1 MNDLLKL
8 SLIEVKNAVAE
19 KRVSAE
25 EVTKAALERIDEAK
39 DLNAVLTVDRD
50 GALAAA
56 KAADEKIA
64 KGENPGVLG
73 GVPILVK
80 DNISTKGV
88 RTTCAS
94 KFIENYIPPFDA
106 TVVKKLKEAGAVILG
121 KTNMDEFAMGSSN
134 ENSAFGPVKNAVDP
148 TRVPGGS
155 SGGSASSVAAF
166 EAYGALGS
174 DTGGSI
180 RQPASFCGVVGLKPT
195 YSAVSRYGLIAFAS
209 SLDQIGPITRT
220 VADNALLFDVIAGHD
235 PMDSTSAPT
244 KENYTDY
251 RLGAKGLTIGLPKEF
266 FEKDFSP
273 VVREK
278 IMAAATFY
286 EKNGAKLKEVSVSS
300 FDAALATYY
309 VLACA
314 EAGSNLARFD
324 GVKYGA
330 RVDGVDYIDTYY
342 KSRTAGFG
350 AEVKR
355 RIMIGNYVL
364 SSGYYDAYYL
374 KASKVRTKIKADFDA
389 ALTECDLLL
398 GPTSPTT
405 AFEIGKK
412 VKDVTETY
420 MSDVFTVPVNIAGL
434 PAISIPCGRDDKG
447 LPVGLQLIGR
457 AFGEKTLFGAAE
469 TFEKENA

>member
-8 SLIEVKNAVAE
+8 SLIEVKNAIAE
-19 KRVSAE
+19 KRVSAT
-25 EVTKAALERIDEAK
+25 EVTKAALDRIDEASE
-39 DLNAVLTVDRD
+39 LNAVLTVDRE

-56 KAADEKIA
+56 AAADEKLSR
-64 KGENPGVLG
+64 GESAGRLG
-73 GVPILVK
+73 GVPVLVK
-80 DNISTKGV
+80 DNISTRGV

-94 KFIENYIPPFDA
+94 KFIENYVPPFDA

-134 ENSAFGPVKNAVDP
+134 ENSAFGFVRNAVDP

-155 SGGSASSVAAF
+155 SGGSASAVAAF
-166 EAYGALGS
+166 EAYGSLGS

-209 SLDQIGPITRT
+209 SLDQIGPLTRT

-235 PMDSTSAPT
+235 PMDSTSSPE
-244 KENYTDY
+244 KIDYTDY
-251 RLGAKGLTIGLPKEF
+251 EIGVKGMTIGIPKEF
-266 FEKDFSP
+266 FAKDFSP

-278 IMAAATFY
+278 VMDAAAFY
-286 EKNGAKLKEVSVSS
+286 EKSGAKLKDVSISS

-314 EAGSNLARFD
+314 EASSNLARFD
-324 GVKYGA
+324 GVKYGE
-330 RVDGVDYIDTYY
+330 RVEGADYIDSYY

-389 ALTECDLLL
+389 ALRGCDLLL

-420 MSDVFTVPVNIAGL
+420 MSDIFTVPVNIAGL
-434 PAISIPCGRDDKG
+434 PAISIPCGTDGQG
-447 LPVGLQLIGR
+447 LPIGLQLIGR
-457 AFGEKTLFGAAE
+457 AFGERTLFGAAE
-469 TFEKENA
+469 AFEKENA

>member
-8 SLIEVKNAVAE
+8 SLIEVKNAIAE
-19 KRVSAE
+19 KRVSAT
-25 EVTKAALERIDEAK
+25 EVTKAALDRIDEASE
-39 DLNAVLTVDRD
+39 LNAVLTVDRE

-56 KAADEKIA
+56 AATDEKLSR
-64 KGENPGVLG
+64 GESAGRLG
-73 GVPILVK
+73 GVPVLVK
-80 DNISTKGV
+80 DNISTRGV

-94 KFIENYIPPFDA
+94 KFIENYVPPFDA

-134 ENSAFGPVKNAVDP
+134 ENSAFGFVRNAVDP

-155 SGGSASSVAAF
+155 SGGSASAVAAF
-166 EAYGALGS
+166 EAYGSLGS

-209 SLDQIGPITRT
+209 SLDQIGPLTRT

-235 PMDSTSAPT
+235 PMDSTSSPE
-244 KENYTDY
+244 KIDYTDY
-251 RLGAKGLTIGLPKEF
+251 EIGVKGMTIGIPKEF
-266 FEKDFSP
+266 FAKDFSP

-278 IMAAATFY
+278 VMDAAAFY
-286 EKNGAKLKEVSVSS
+286 EKSGAKLKDVSISS

-314 EAGSNLARFD
+314 EASSNLARFD
-324 GVKYGA
+324 GVKYGK
-330 RVDGVDYIDTYY
+330 RVEGADYIDSYY

-389 ALTECDLLL
+389 ALGDCDLLL

-420 MSDVFTVPVNIAGL
+420 MSDIFTVPVNIAGL
-434 PAISIPCGRDDKG
+434 PAISIPCGTDGQG
-447 LPVGLQLIGR
+447 LPIGLQLIGR
-457 AFGEKTLFGAAE
+457 AFGERTLFGAAE
-469 TFEKENA
+469 AFEKENA

>member
-8 SLIEVKNAVAE
+8 SLIEVKNAIAE
-19 KRVSAE
+19 KRVSAT
-25 EVTKAALERIDEAK
+25 EVTKAALDRIDEASE
-39 DLNAVLTVDRD
+39 LNAVLTVDRE

-56 KAADEKIA
+56 AAADEKLSR
-64 KGENPGVLG
+64 GESAGRLG
-73 GVPILVK
+73 GVPVLVK
-80 DNISTKGV
+80 DNISTRGV

-94 KFIENYIPPFDA
+94 KFIENYVPPFDA

-134 ENSAFGPVKNAVDP
+134 ENSAFGFVRNAVDP

-155 SGGSASSVAAF
+155 SGGSASAVAAF
-166 EAYGALGS
+166 EAYGSLGS

-209 SLDQIGPITRT
+209 SLDQIGPLTRT

-235 PMDSTSAPT
+235 PMDSTSSPE
-244 KENYTDY
+244 KIDYTDY
-251 RLGAKGLTIGLPKEF
+251 EIGVKGMTIGIPKEF
-266 FEKDFSP
+266 FAKDFSS

-278 IMAAATFY
+278 VMDAAAFY
-286 EKNGAKLKEVSVSS
+286 EKSGAKLKDVSISS

-314 EAGSNLARFD
+314 EASSNLARFD
-324 GVKYGA
+324 GVKYGE
-330 RVDGVDYIDTYY
+330 RVEGADYIDSYY
-342 KSRTAGFG
+342 RSRTAGFG

-389 ALTECDLLL
+389 ALRGCDLLL

-420 MSDVFTVPVNIAGL
+420 MSDIFTVPVNIAGL
-434 PAISIPCGRDDKG
+434 PAISIPCGTDGQG
-447 LPVGLQLIGR
+447 LPIGLQLIGR
-457 AFGEKTLFGAAE
+457 AFGERTLFGAAE
-469 TFEKENA
+469 AFEKENA

>member
-8 SLIEVKNAVAE
+8 SLIEIRNAVAE
-19 KRVSAE
+19 KRVSATE
-25 EVTKAALERIDEAK
+25 ATEAALKRIDEAS
-39 DLNAVLTVDRD
+39 DLNAVLTVDRE
-50 GALAAA
+50 GALSAA

-64 KGENPGVLG
+64 KGENAGVLG

-80 DNISTKGV
+80 DNISTRGV

-94 KFIENYIPPFDA
+94 KFIENYVPPFDA

-155 SGGSASSVAAF
+155 SGGSASAVAACM
-166 EAYGALGS
+166 AYGALGS

-195 YSAVSRYGLIAFAS
+195 YSTVSRYGLIAFAS
-209 SLDQIGPITRT
+209 SLDQIGPLTRT

-235 PMDSTSAPT
+235 PMDSTSAPI

-251 RLGAKGLTIGLPKEF
+251 PLGVKGKTIGIPKEF

-278 IMAAATFY
+278 VMAAAAFY
-286 EKNGAKLKEVSVSS
+286 EKSGAKFKEVSISS

-314 EAGSNLARFD
+314 EASSNLARFD

-330 RVDGVDYIDTYY
+330 RAEGADYIDTYY

-374 KASKVRTKIKADFDA
+374 KASRIRTKIKSDFDA
-389 ALTECDLLL
+389 ALSGCDVIL

-405 AFEIGKK
+405 AFELGKK
-412 VKDVTETY
+412 VHDVTETY
-420 MSDVFTVPVNIAGL
+420 MSDIFTVPVNIAGL
-434 PAISIPCGRDDKG
+434 PAISIPCGKDEKG

-457 AFGEKTLFGAAE
+457 AFGEKTILGVAE

>member
-8 SLIEVKNAVAE
+8 SLIEVKNAISE
-19 KRVSAE
+19 KRVSAT
-25 EVTKAALERIDEAK
+25 EVTKAALDRIDEASE
-39 DLNAVLTVDRD
+39 LNAVLTVDRE

-56 KAADEKIA
+56 AAADEKLSR
-64 KGENPGVLG
+64 GESAGRLG
-73 GVPILVK
+73 GVPVLVK
-80 DNISTKGV
+80 DNISTRGV

-94 KFIENYIPPFDA
+94 KFIENYVPPFDA

-134 ENSAFGPVKNAVDP
+134 ENSAFGFVRNAVDP

-155 SGGSASSVAAF
+155 SGGSASAVAAF
-166 EAYGALGS
+166 EAYGSLGS

-209 SLDQIGPITRT
+209 SLDQIGPLTRT

-235 PMDSTSAPT
+235 PMDSTSSPE
-244 KENYTDY
+244 KIDYTDY
-251 RLGAKGLTIGLPKEF
+251 EIGVKGMTIGIPKEF
-266 FEKDFSP
+266 FAKDFSP

-278 IMAAATFY
+278 IMDAAAFY
-286 EKNGAKLKEVSVSS
+286 EKSGAKLKDVSISS

-314 EAGSNLARFD
+314 EASSNLARFD
-324 GVKYGA
+324 GVKYGE
-330 RVDGVDYIDTYY
+330 RVEGADYIDAYY

-389 ALTECDLLL
+389 ALGDCDLLL

-420 MSDVFTVPVNIAGL
+420 MSDIFTVPVNIAGL
-434 PAISIPCGRDDKG
+434 PAISIPCGTDGQG
-447 LPVGLQLIGR
+447 LPIGLQLIGR
-457 AFGEKTLFGAAE
+457 AFGERTLFGAAE

>member
-8 SLIEVKNAVAE
+8 SLIEVRNAIAE
-19 KRVSAE
+19 KRVSAT
-25 EVTKAALERIDEAK
+25 EVTKAALDRIDEASE
-39 DLNAVLTVDRD
+39 LNAVLTVDRE

-56 KAADEKIA
+56 AAADEKLSR
-64 KGENPGVLG
+64 GESAGRLG
-73 GVPILVK
+73 GVPVLVK
-80 DNISTKGV
+80 DNISTRGV

-94 KFIENYIPPFDA
+94 KFIENYVPPFDA

-134 ENSAFGPVKNAVDP
+134 ENSAFGFVRNAVDP

-155 SGGSASSVAAF
+155 SGGSASAVAAF
-166 EAYGALGS
+166 EAYGSLGS

-209 SLDQIGPITRT
+209 SLDQIGPLTRT

-235 PMDSTSAPT
+235 PMDSTSSPE
-244 KENYTDY
+244 KIDYTDY
-251 RLGAKGLTIGLPKEF
+251 EIGVKGMTIGIPKEF
-266 FEKDFSP
+266 FAKDFSP

-278 IMAAATFY
+278 VMAAAAFY
-286 EKNGAKLKEVSVSS
+286 EKSGAKLKDVSISS

-314 EAGSNLARFD
+314 EASSNLARFD
-324 GVKYGA
+324 GVKYGE
-330 RVDGVDYIDTYY
+330 RVEGADYIDTYY

-374 KASKVRTKIKADFDA
+374 KASKVRTKIKADFDV
-389 ALTECDLLL
+389 ALGDCDLLL

-420 MSDVFTVPVNIAGL
+420 MSDIFTVPVNIAGL
-434 PAISIPCGRDDKG
+434 PAISITCGTDGQG
-447 LPVGLQLIGR
+447 LPIGLQLIGR
-457 AFGEKTLFGAAE
+457 AFGERTLFGAAE
-469 TFEKENA
+469 AFEKENA

>member
-8 SLIEVKNAVAE
+8 SLIEVKNAIAE
-19 KRVSAE
+19 KRVSAT
-25 EVTKAALERIDEAK
+25 EVTKAALDRIDEASE
-39 DLNAVLTVDRD
+39 LNAVLTVDRE

-56 KAADEKIA
+56 AAADEKLSR
-64 KGENPGVLG
+64 GESAGRLG
-73 GVPILVK
+73 GVPVLVK
-80 DNISTKGV
+80 DNISTRGV

-94 KFIENYIPPFDA
+94 KFIENYVPPFDA

-134 ENSAFGPVKNAVDP
+134 ENSAFGFVRNAVDP

-155 SGGSASSVAAF
+155 SGGSASAVAAF
-166 EAYGALGS
+166 EAYGSLGS

-209 SLDQIGPITRT
+209 SLDQIGPLTRT

-235 PMDSTSAPT
+235 PMDSTSSPE
-244 KENYTDY
+244 KIDYTDY
-251 RLGAKGLTIGLPKEF
+251 EIGVKGMTIGIPKEF
-266 FEKDFSP
+266 FAKDFSP

-278 IMAAATFY
+278 VMNAAAFY
-286 EKNGAKLKEVSVSS
+286 EKSGAKLKDVSISS

-314 EAGSNLARFD
+314 EASSNLARFD
-324 GVKYGA
+324 GVKYGK
-330 RVDGVDYIDTYY
+330 RVDGADYIDSYY

-389 ALTECDLLL
+389 ALRGCDLLL

-420 MSDVFTVPVNIAGL
+420 MSDIFTVPVNIAGL
-434 PAISIPCGRDDKG
+434 PAISIPCGTDGQG
-447 LPVGLQLIGR
+447 LPIGLQLIGR
-457 AFGEKTLFGAAE
+457 AFGERTLFGAAE
-469 TFEKENA
+469 AFEKENA

>member
-8 SLIEVKNAVAE
+8 SLIEVKNAIAE
-19 KRVSAE
+19 KRVSAT
-25 EVTKAALERIDEAK
+25 EVTKAALDRIDEASE
-39 DLNAVLTVDRD
+39 LNAVLTVDRE

-56 KAADEKIA
+56 AAADEKLGR
-64 KGENPGVLG
+64 GESAGRLG
-73 GVPILVK
+73 GVPVLVK
-80 DNISTKGV
+80 DNISTRGV

-94 KFIENYIPPFDA
+94 KFIENYVPPFDA

-134 ENSAFGPVKNAVDP
+134 ENSAFGFVRNAVDP

-155 SGGSASSVAAF
+155 SGGSASAVAAF
-166 EAYGALGS
+166 EAYGSLGS

-209 SLDQIGPITRT
+209 SLDQIGPLTRT
-220 VADNALLFDVIAGHD
+220 VVDNALLFDVIAGHD
-235 PMDSTSAPT
+235 PMDSTSSPE
-244 KENYTDY
+244 KIDYTDY
-251 RLGAKGLTIGLPKEF
+251 EIGVKGMTIGIPKEF
-266 FEKDFSP
+266 FAKDFSP

-278 IMAAATFY
+278 VMDAAAFY
-286 EKNGAKLKEVSVSS
+286 EKSGAKLKDVSISS

-314 EAGSNLARFD
+314 EASSNLARFD
-324 GVKYGA
+324 GVKYGE
-330 RVDGVDYIDTYY
+330 RVEGADYIDAYY

-389 ALTECDLLL
+389 ALGDCDLLL

-420 MSDVFTVPVNIAGL
+420 MSDIFTVPVNIAGL
-434 PAISIPCGRDDKG
+434 PAISIPCGTDGQG
-447 LPVGLQLIGR
+447 LPIGLQLIGR
-457 AFGEKTLFGAAE
+457 AFGERTLFGAAE
-469 TFEKENA
+469 AFEKENA

>member
-8 SLIEVKNAVAE
+8 SLIEVKNAIAE
-19 KRVSAE
+19 KRVSAT
-25 EVTKAALERIDEAK
+25 EVTKAALDRIDEASE
-39 DLNAVLTVDRD
+39 LNAVLTVDRE

-56 KAADEKIA
+56 AAADEKLSR
-64 KGENPGVLG
+64 GESAGRLG
-73 GVPILVK
+73 GVPVLVK
-80 DNISTKGV
+80 DNISTRGV

-94 KFIENYIPPFDA
+94 KFIENYVPPFDA

-134 ENSAFGPVKNAVDP
+134 ENSAFGFVRNAVDP

-155 SGGSASSVAAF
+155 SGGSASAVAAF
-166 EAYGALGS
+166 EAYGSLGS

-209 SLDQIGPITRT
+209 SLDQIGPLTRT

-235 PMDSTSAPT
+235 PMDSTSSPE
-244 KENYTDY
+244 KIDYTDY
-251 RLGAKGLTIGLPKEF
+251 EIGVKGMTIGIPKEF
-266 FEKDFSP
+266 FAKDFSP

-278 IMAAATFY
+278 IMDAAAFY
-286 EKNGAKLKEVSVSS
+286 EKSGAKLKDVSISS

-314 EAGSNLARFD
+314 EASSNLARFD
-324 GVKYGA
+324 GVKYGK
-330 RVDGVDYIDTYY
+330 RVEGADYIDSYY

-389 ALTECDLLL
+389 ALRGCDLLL

-420 MSDVFTVPVNIAGL
+420 MSDIFTVPVNIAGL
-434 PAISIPCGRDDKG
+434 PAISIPCGTDGQG
-447 LPVGLQLIGR
+447 LPIGLQLIGR
-457 AFGEKTLFGAAE
+457 AFGERTLFGAAE
-469 TFEKENA
+469 AFEKENA

>member
-1 MNDLLKL
+1 MNDLLKF
-8 SLIEVKNAVAE
+8 SLIEIRNAITE
-19 KRVSAE
+19 KRVSAT
-25 EVTKAALERIDEAK
+25 EVTKAALDRIDEASE
-39 DLNAVLTVDRD
+39 LNAVLTVDRE

-56 KAADEKIA
+56 AAADEKLSR
-64 KGENPGVLG
+64 GENAGRLG
-73 GVPILVK
+73 GVPVLVK
-80 DNISTKGV
+80 DNISTRGV

-94 KFIENYIPPFDA
+94 KFIENYMPPFDA

-134 ENSAFGPVKNAVDP
+134 ENSAFGFVRNAVDS

-155 SGGSASSVAAF
+155 SGGSASAVAAF
-166 EAYGALGS
+166 EAYGSLGS

-209 SLDQIGPITRT
+209 SLDQIGPLTRT

-235 PMDSTSAPT
+235 PMDSTSSPE
-244 KENYTDY
+244 KIDYTDY
-251 RLGAKGLTIGLPKEF
+251 EIGVKGMTIGIPKEF
-266 FEKDFSP
+266 FAKDFSP

-278 IMAAATFY
+278 VMDAAAFY
-286 EKNGAKLKEVSVSS
+286 EKSGAKLKDVSISS

-314 EAGSNLARFD
+314 EASSNLARFD
-324 GVKYGA
+324 GVKYGK
-330 RVDGVDYIDTYY
+330 RVEGADYIDAYY

-389 ALTECDLLL
+389 ALGDCDLLL

-420 MSDVFTVPVNIAGL
+420 MSDIFTVPVNIAGL
-434 PAISIPCGRDDKG
+434 PAISIPCGTDGQG
-447 LPVGLQLIGR
+447 LPIGLQLIGR
-457 AFGEKTLFGAAE
+457 AFGERTLFGAAE
-469 TFEKENA
+469 AFEKENA

>member
-1 MNDLLKL
+1 MDILKM
-8 SLIEVKNAVAE
+8 
-19 KRVSAE
+19 
-25 EVTKAALERIDEAK
+25 TALEVGAAIKAKELSAVEAAK
-39 DLNAVLTVDRD
+39 AVI
-50 GALAAA
+50 AAA
-56 KAADEKIA
+56 KHKDDKIGAYITLCEEKAVEDAAAVQEKIDSGA
-64 KGENPGVLG
+64 ITSPLA
-73 GVPILVK
+73 GVPFSIK
-80 DNISTKGV
+80 DNICTKGIK
-88 RTTCAS
+88 TSCAS
-94 KFIENYIPPFDA
+94 KILGDFAPVYNA
-106 TVVKKLKEAGAVILG
+106 TVIERLEAAGAVTVG
-121 KTNMDEFAMGSSN
+121 KLNMDEFAMGSTTETSYYG
-134 ENSAFGPVKNAVDP
+134 ATKNPWNTAH
-148 TRVPGGS
+148 VPGGS
-155 SGGSASSVAAF
+155 SGGAAAAVAAG
-166 EAYGALGS
+166 EAVCALGS

-209 SLDQIGPITRT
+209 SLDQIGPLTRT

-235 PMDSTSAPT
+235 PMDSTSSPE
-244 KENYTDY
+244 KINYTDY
-251 RLGAKGLTIGLPKEF
+251 EIGVKGMTIGIPKEF
-266 FEKDFSP
+266 FAKDFSP

-278 IMAAATFY
+278 VMDAAAFY
-286 EKNGAKLKEVSVSS
+286 EKSGAKLKDVSISS

-314 EAGSNLARFD
+314 EASSNLARFD
-324 GVKYGA
+324 GVKYGE
-330 RVDGVDYIDTYY
+330 RVEGADYIDAYY

-389 ALTECDLLL
+389 ALRDCDLLL

-420 MSDVFTVPVNIAGL
+420 MSDIFTVPVNIAGL
-434 PAISIPCGRDDKG
+434 PAISIPCGTDGQG
-447 LPVGLQLIGR
+447 LPIGLQLIGR
-457 AFGEKTLFGAAE
+457 AFGERTLFGAAE
-469 TFEKENA
+469 AFEKENA

>member
-1 MNDLLKL
+1 MDDILKL
-8 SLIEVKNAVAE
+8 SLIDIRDMIANGQ
-19 KRVSAE
+19 VSAT
-25 EVTKAALERIDEAK
+25 EVTEASLKRIDEAS
-39 DLNAVLTVDRD
+39 DLNAVLTVDRE
-50 GALAAA
+50 GALASA
-56 KAADEKIA
+56 KMTDEKIA
-64 KGENPGVLG
+64 RGENIGVLG
-73 GVPILVK
+73 GVPLLVK

-106 TVVKKLKEAGAVILG
+106 TVVTKLKEAGAVIVG

-155 SGGSASSVAAF
+155 SGGSASAVAAC

-209 SLDQIGPITRT
+209 SLDQIGPLTRT
-220 VADNALLFDVIAGHD
+220 VSDNALLFDVIAGHD
-235 PMDSTSAPT
+235 PYDSTSAPT

-251 RLGAKGLTIGLPKEF
+251 TVGVKGVTIGLPKEF
-266 FEKDFSP
+266 FDKDFSP

-278 IMAAATFY
+278 IMNAATFY
-286 EKNGAKLKEVSVSS
+286 ERAGAKLKEVSISS

-314 EAGSNLARFD
+314 EASSNLARFD
-324 GVKYGA
+324 GVKYGT
-330 RVDGVDYIDTYY
+330 RVEGADYIDTYY
-342 KSRTAGFG
+342 RSRTEGFG

-374 KASKVRTKIKADFDA
+374 KASKVRTKIKADFDS
-389 ALTECDLLL
+389 ALSACDVIL
-398 GPTSPTT
+398 GPTAPTT
-405 AFEIGKK
+405 AFELGRK
-412 VKDVTETY
+412 TEDATEIY
-420 MSDVFTVPVNIAGL
+420 MSDIFTVPVNIAGL
-434 PAISIPCGRDDKG
+434 PAISIPCGKDEKG
-447 LPVGLQLIGR
+447 LPIGLQLIGR
-457 AFGEKTLFGAAE
+457 AFGEKTLFGVAE

>member
-8 SLIEVKNAVAE
+8 SLIDVKNAISE
-19 KRVSAE
+19 KRVSAT
-25 EVTKAALERIDEAK
+25 EVTKAALDRIDEASE
-39 DLNAVLTVDRD
+39 LNAVLTVDRE

-56 KAADEKIA
+56 AAADEKLSR
-64 KGENPGVLG
+64 GESAGRLG
-73 GVPILVK
+73 GVPVLVK
-80 DNISTKGV
+80 DNISTRGV

-94 KFIENYIPPFDA
+94 KFIENYVPPFDA

-134 ENSAFGPVKNAVDP
+134 ENSAFGFVRNAVDP

-155 SGGSASSVAAF
+155 SGGSASAVAAF
-166 EAYGALGS
+166 EAYGSLGS

-209 SLDQIGPITRT
+209 SLDQIGPLTRT

-235 PMDSTSAPT
+235 PMDSTSSPE
-244 KENYTDY
+244 KIDYTDY
-251 RLGAKGLTIGLPKEF
+251 EIGVKGMTIGIPKEF
-266 FEKDFSP
+266 FAKDFSP

-278 IMAAATFY
+278 IMDAAAFY
-286 EKNGAKLKEVSVSS
+286 EKSGAKLKDVSISS

-314 EAGSNLARFD
+314 EASSNLARFD
-324 GVKYGA
+324 GVKYGE
-330 RVDGVDYIDTYY
+330 RVEGADYIDAYY

-389 ALTECDLLL
+389 ALGDCDLLL

-420 MSDVFTVPVNIAGL
+420 MSDIFTVPVNIAGL
-434 PAISIPCGRDDKG
+434 PAISIPCGTDGQG
-447 LPVGLQLIGR
+447 LPIGLQLIGR
-457 AFGEKTLFGAAE
+457 AFGERTLFGAAE
-469 TFEKENA
+469 AFEKENA

>member
-8 SLIEVKNAVAE
+8 SLIEVKNAISE
-19 KRVSAE
+19 KRVSAT
-25 EVTKAALERIDEAK
+25 EVTKAALDRIDEASE
-39 DLNAVLTVDRD
+39 LNAVLTVDRE

-56 KAADEKIA
+56 AAADEKLSR
-64 KGENPGVLG
+64 GESAGRLG
-73 GVPILVK
+73 GVPVLVK
-80 DNISTKGV
+80 DNISTRGV

-94 KFIENYIPPFDA
+94 KFIENYVPPFDA

-134 ENSAFGPVKNAVDP
+134 ENSAFGFVRNAVDP

-155 SGGSASSVAAF
+155 SGGSASAVAAF
-166 EAYGALGS
+166 EAYGSLGS

-209 SLDQIGPITRT
+209 SLDQIGPLTRT

-235 PMDSTSAPT
+235 PMDSTSSPE
-244 KENYTDY
+244 KIDYTDY
-251 RLGAKGLTIGLPKEF
+251 EIGVKGMTIGIPKEF
-266 FEKDFSP
+266 FAKDFSP

-278 IMAAATFY
+278 VMDAAAFY
-286 EKNGAKLKEVSVSS
+286 EKSGAKLKDVSISS

-314 EAGSNLARFD
+314 EASSNLARFD
-324 GVKYGA
+324 GVKYGE
-330 RVDGVDYIDTYY
+330 RVEGADYIDSYY

-389 ALTECDLLL
+389 ALGDCDLLL

-420 MSDVFTVPVNIAGL
+420 MSDIFTVPVNIAGL
-434 PAISIPCGRDDKG
+434 PAISIPCGTDGQG
-447 LPVGLQLIGR
+447 LPIGLQLIGR
-457 AFGEKTLFGAAE
+457 AFGERTLFGAAE
-469 TFEKENA
+469 AFEKENA

>member
-8 SLIEVKNAVAE
+8 SLIEVKNAIAE
-19 KRVSAE
+19 KRVSAT
-25 EVTKAALERIDEAK
+25 EVTKAALDRIDEASE
-39 DLNAVLTVDRD
+39 LNAVLTVDRE

-56 KAADEKIA
+56 AAADEKLSR
-64 KGENPGVLG
+64 GESAGRLG
-73 GVPILVK
+73 GVPVLVK
-80 DNISTKGV
+80 DNISTRGV

-94 KFIENYIPPFDA
+94 KFIENYVPPFDA

-134 ENSAFGPVKNAVDP
+134 ENSAFGFVRNAVDP

-155 SGGSASSVAAF
+155 SGGSASAVSAF
-166 EAYGALGS
+166 EAYGSLGS

-209 SLDQIGPITRT
+209 SLDQIGPLTRT

-235 PMDSTSAPT
+235 PMDSTSSPE
-244 KENYTDY
+244 KIDYTDY
-251 RLGAKGLTIGLPKEF
+251 EIGVKGMTIGIPKEF
-266 FEKDFSP
+266 FAKDFSP

-278 IMAAATFY
+278 VMDAAAFY
-286 EKNGAKLKEVSVSS
+286 EKSGAKLKDVSISS

-314 EAGSNLARFD
+314 EASSNLARFD
-324 GVKYGA
+324 GVKYGE
-330 RVDGVDYIDTYY
+330 RVEGADYIDSYY
-342 KSRTAGFG
+342 RSRTAGFG

-389 ALTECDLLL
+389 ALRGCDLLL

-420 MSDVFTVPVNIAGL
+420 MSDIFTVPVNIAGL
-434 PAISIPCGRDDKG
+434 PAISIPCGTDGQG
-447 LPVGLQLIGR
+447 LPIGLQLIGR
-457 AFGEKTLFGAAE
+457 AFGERTLFGAAE
-469 TFEKENA
+469 AFEKENA

>member
-8 SLIEVKNAVAE
+8 SLIEVKNAIAE
-19 KRVSAE
+19 KRVSAT
-25 EVTKAALERIDEAK
+25 EVTKAALDRIDEASE
-39 DLNAVLTVDRD
+39 LNAVLTVDRE

-56 KAADEKIA
+56 AAADEKLSR
-64 KGENPGVLG
+64 GESAGRLG
-73 GVPILVK
+73 GVPVLVK
-80 DNISTKGV
+80 DNISTRGV

-94 KFIENYIPPFDA
+94 KFIENYVPPFDA

-134 ENSAFGPVKNAVDP
+134 ENSAFGFVRNAVDP

-155 SGGSASSVAAF
+155 SGGSASAVAAF
-166 EAYGALGS
+166 EAYGSLGS

-209 SLDQIGPITRT
+209 SLDQIGPLTRT

-235 PMDSTSAPT
+235 PMDSTSSPE
-244 KENYTDY
+244 KIDYTDY
-251 RLGAKGLTIGLPKEF
+251 EIGVKGMTIGIPKEF
-266 FEKDFSP
+266 FAKDFSP

-278 IMAAATFY
+278 VMDAAAFY
-286 EKNGAKLKEVSVSS
+286 EKSGAKLKDVSISS

-314 EAGSNLARFD
+314 EASSNLARFD
-324 GVKYGA
+324 GVKYGK
-330 RVDGVDYIDTYY
+330 RVDGADYIDSYY

-389 ALTECDLLL
+389 ALRGCDLLL

-420 MSDVFTVPVNIAGL
+420 MSDIFTVPVNIAGL
-434 PAISIPCGRDDKG
+434 PAISIPCGTDGQG
-447 LPVGLQLIGR
+447 LPIGLQLIGR
-457 AFGEKTLFGAAE
+457 AFGERTLFGAAE
-469 TFEKENA
+469 AFEKENA

>member
-8 SLIEVKNAVAE
+8 SLIEVKNAIAE
-19 KRVSAE
+19 KRVSAT
-25 EVTKAALERIDEAK
+25 EVTKAALDRIDEASE
-39 DLNAVLTVDRD
+39 LNAVLTVDRE

-56 KAADEKIA
+56 AAADEKLSR
-64 KGENPGVLG
+64 GESAGRLG
-73 GVPILVK
+73 GVPVLVK
-80 DNISTKGV
+80 DNISTRGV

-94 KFIENYIPPFDA
+94 KFIENYVPPFDA

-134 ENSAFGPVKNAVDP
+134 ENSAFGFVRNAVDP

-155 SGGSASSVAAF
+155 SGGSASAVAAF
-166 EAYGALGS
+166 EAYGSLGS

-209 SLDQIGPITRT
+209 SLDQIGPLTRT

-235 PMDSTSAPT
+235 PMDSTSSPE
-244 KENYTDY
+244 KIDYTDY
-251 RLGAKGLTIGLPKEF
+251 EIGVKGMTIGIPKEF
-266 FEKDFSP
+266 FAKDFSP

-278 IMAAATFY
+278 VMDAAAFY
-286 EKNGAKLKEVSVSS
+286 EKSGAKLKDVSISS

-314 EAGSNLARFD
+314 EASSNLARFD
-324 GVKYGA
+324 GVKYGE
-330 RVDGVDYIDTYY
+330 RVEGADYIDSYY
-342 KSRTAGFG
+342 RSRTAGFG

-389 ALTECDLLL
+389 ALRGCDLLL

-420 MSDVFTVPVNIAGL
+420 MSDIFTVPVNIAGL
-434 PAISIPCGRDDKG
+434 PAISIPCGTDGQG
-447 LPVGLQLIGR
+447 LPIGLQLIGR
-457 AFGEKTLFGAAE
+457 AFGERTLFGAAE
-469 TFEKENA
+469 AFEKENA

>member
-8 SLIEVKNAVAE
+8 SLIEVKNAIAE
-19 KRVSAE
+19 KRVSAT
-25 EVTKAALERIDEAK
+25 EVTKAALDRIDEASE
-39 DLNAVLTVDRD
+39 LNAVLTVDRE

-56 KAADEKIA
+56 AAADEKLSR
-64 KGENPGVLG
+64 GESAGRLG
-73 GVPILVK
+73 GVPVLVK
-80 DNISTKGV
+80 DNISTRGV

-94 KFIENYIPPFDA
+94 KFIENYVPPFDA

-134 ENSAFGPVKNAVDP
+134 ENSAFGFVRNAVDP

-155 SGGSASSVAAF
+155 SGGSASAVAAF
-166 EAYGALGS
+166 EAYGSLGS

-209 SLDQIGPITRT
+209 SLDQIGPLTRT

-235 PMDSTSAPT
+235 PMDSTSSPE
-244 KENYTDY
+244 KIDYTDY
-251 RLGAKGLTIGLPKEF
+251 EIGVKGMTIGIPKEF
-266 FEKDFSP
+266 FAKDFSP

-278 IMAAATFY
+278 VMDAAAFY
-286 EKNGAKLKEVSVSS
+286 EKSGAKLKDVSISS

-314 EAGSNLARFD
+314 EASSNLARFD
-324 GVKYGA
+324 GVKYGK
-330 RVDGVDYIDTYY
+330 RVEGADYIDSYY

-389 ALTECDLLL
+389 ALRGCDLLL

-420 MSDVFTVPVNIAGL
+420 MSDIFTVPVNIAGL
-434 PAISIPCGRDDKG
+434 PAISIPCGTDGQG
-447 LPVGLQLIGR
+447 LPIGLQLIGR
-457 AFGEKTLFGAAE
+457 AFGERTLFGAAE
-469 TFEKENA
+469 AFEKENA

>member
-8 SLIEVKNAVAE
+8 SLIEVKNAIAE
-19 KRVSAE
+19 KRVSAT
-25 EVTKAALERIDEAK
+25 EVTKAALDRIDEASE
-39 DLNAVLTVDRD
+39 LNAVLTVDRE

-56 KAADEKIA
+56 AAADEKLSR
-64 KGENPGVLG
+64 GESAGRLG
-73 GVPILVK
+73 GVPVLVK
-80 DNISTKGV
+80 DNISTRGV

-94 KFIENYIPPFDA
+94 KFIENYVPPFDA

-134 ENSAFGPVKNAVDP
+134 ENSAFGFVRNAVDP

-155 SGGSASSVAAF
+155 SGGSASAVAAF
-166 EAYGALGS
+166 EAYGSLGS

-209 SLDQIGPITRT
+209 SLDQIGPLTRT

-235 PMDSTSAPT
+235 PMDSTSSPE
-244 KENYTDY
+244 KIDYTDY
-251 RLGAKGLTIGLPKEF
+251 EIGVKGMTIGIPKEF
-266 FEKDFSP
+266 FAKDFSP

-278 IMAAATFY
+278 VMDAAAFY
-286 EKNGAKLKEVSVSS
+286 EKSGAKLKDVSISS

-314 EAGSNLARFD
+314 EASSNLARFD
-324 GVKYGA
+324 GVKYGE
-330 RVDGVDYIDTYY
+330 RVEGADYIDSYY

-374 KASKVRTKIKADFDA
+374 KASKVRTKIKADIDA
-389 ALTECDLLL
+389 ALGDCDLLL

-420 MSDVFTVPVNIAGL
+420 MSDIFTVPVNIAGL
-434 PAISIPCGRDDKG
+434 PAISIPCGTDGQG
-447 LPVGLQLIGR
+447 LPIGLQLIGR
-457 AFGEKTLFGAAE
+457 AFGERTLFGAAE
-469 TFEKENA
+469 AFEKENA

>member
-8 SLIEVKNAVAE
+8 SLIEVKNAIAE
-19 KRVSAE
+19 KRVSAT
-25 EVTKAALERIDEAK
+25 EVTKAALDRIDEASE
-39 DLNAVLTVDRD
+39 LNAVLTVDRE

-56 KAADEKIA
+56 AAADEKLSR
-64 KGENPGVLG
+64 GESAGRLG
-73 GVPILVK
+73 GVPVLVK
-80 DNISTKGV
+80 DNISTRGV

-94 KFIENYIPPFDA
+94 KFIENYVPPFDA

-134 ENSAFGPVKNAVDP
+134 ENSAFGFVRNAVDP

-155 SGGSASSVAAF
+155 SGGSASAVAAF
-166 EAYGALGS
+166 EAYGSLGS

-209 SLDQIGPITRT
+209 SLDQIGPLTRT

-235 PMDSTSAPT
+235 PMDSTSSPE
-244 KENYTDY
+244 KIDYTDY
-251 RLGAKGLTIGLPKEF
+251 EIGVKGMTIGIPKEF
-266 FEKDFSP
+266 FAKDFSP

-278 IMAAATFY
+278 VMDAAAFY
-286 EKNGAKLKEVSVSS
+286 EKSGAKLKDVSISS

-314 EAGSNLARFD
+314 EASSNLARFD
-324 GVKYGA
+324 GVKYGE
-330 RVDGVDYIDTYY
+330 RVDGADYIDAYY

-389 ALTECDLLL
+389 ALRGCDLLL

-420 MSDVFTVPVNIAGL
+420 MSDIFTVPVNIAGL
-434 PAISIPCGRDDKG
+434 PAISIPCGTDGQG
-447 LPVGLQLIGR
+447 LPIGLQLIGR
-457 AFGEKTLFGAAE
+457 AFGERTLFGAAE
-469 TFEKENA
+469 AFEKENA

>member
-8 SLIEVKNAVAE
+8 SLIEVKNAIAE
-19 KRVSAE
+19 KRVSAT
-25 EVTKAALERIDEAK
+25 EVTKAALDRIDEASE
-39 DLNAVLTVDRD
+39 LNAVLTVDRE

-56 KAADEKIA
+56 AAADEKLSR
-64 KGENPGVLG
+64 GESAGRLG
-73 GVPILVK
+73 GVPVLVK
-80 DNISTKGV
+80 DNISTRGV

-94 KFIENYIPPFDA
+94 KFIENYVPPFDA

-134 ENSAFGPVKNAVDP
+134 ENSAFGFVRNAVDP

-155 SGGSASSVAAF
+155 SGGSASAVAAF
-166 EAYGALGS
+166 EAYGSLGS

-209 SLDQIGPITRT
+209 SLDQIGPLTRT

-235 PMDSTSAPT
+235 PMDSTSSPE
-244 KENYTDY
+244 KIDYTDY
-251 RLGAKGLTIGLPKEF
+251 EIGVKGMTIGIPKEF
-266 FEKDFSP
+266 FAKDFSP

-278 IMAAATFY
+278 VMDAAAFY
-286 EKNGAKLKEVSVSS
+286 EKSGAKLKDVSISS

-314 EAGSNLARFD
+314 EASSNLARFD
-324 GVKYGA
+324 GVKYGE
-330 RVDGVDYIDTYY
+330 RVEGADYIDTYY

-389 ALTECDLLL
+389 ALGDCDLLL

-420 MSDVFTVPVNIAGL
+420 MSDIFTVPVNIAGL
-434 PAISIPCGRDDKG
+434 PAISIPCGTDGQG
-447 LPVGLQLIGR
+447 LPIGLQLIGR
-457 AFGEKTLFGAAE
+457 AFGERTLFSAAE
-469 TFEKENA
+469 AFEKENA

>member
-8 SLIEVKNAVAE
+8 SLIEVKNAIAE
-19 KRVSAE
+19 KRVSAT
-25 EVTKAALERIDEAK
+25 EVTKAALDRIDEASE
-39 DLNAVLTVDRD
+39 LNAVLTVDRE

-56 KAADEKIA
+56 AAADEKLSR
-64 KGENPGVLG
+64 GESAGRLG
-73 GVPILVK
+73 GVPVLVK
-80 DNISTKGV
+80 DNISTRGV

-94 KFIENYIPPFDA
+94 KFIENYVPPFDA

-134 ENSAFGPVKNAVDP
+134 ENSAFGFVRNAVDP

-155 SGGSASSVAAF
+155 SGGSASAVAAF
-166 EAYGALGS
+166 EAYGSLGS

-209 SLDQIGPITRT
+209 SLDQIGPLTRT

-235 PMDSTSAPT
+235 PMDSTSSPE
-244 KENYTDY
+244 KIDYTDY
-251 RLGAKGLTIGLPKEF
+251 EIGVKGMTIGIPKEF
-266 FEKDFSP
+266 FAKDFSP

-278 IMAAATFY
+278 VMDAAAFY
-286 EKNGAKLKEVSVSS
+286 EKSGAKLKDVSISS
-300 FDAALATYY
+300 FDAAFATYY

-314 EAGSNLARFD
+314 EASSNLARFD
-324 GVKYGA
+324 GVKYGE
-330 RVDGVDYIDTYY
+330 RVEGADYIDSYY

-389 ALTECDLLL
+389 ALGDCDLLL

-420 MSDVFTVPVNIAGL
+420 MSDIFTVPVNIAGL
-434 PAISIPCGRDDKG
+434 PAISIPCGTDGQG
-447 LPVGLQLIGR
+447 LPIGLQLIGR
-457 AFGEKTLFGAAE
+457 AFGERTLFGAAE
-469 TFEKENA
+469 AFEKENA

>member
-8 SLIEVKNAVAE
+8 SLIEVKNAIAE
-19 KRVSAE
+19 KRVSAT
-25 EVTKAALERIDEAK
+25 EVTKAALDRIDEASE
-39 DLNAVLTVDRD
+39 LNAVLTVDRE

-56 KAADEKIA
+56 AAADEKLSR
-64 KGENPGVLG
+64 GESAGRLG
-73 GVPILVK
+73 GVPVLVK
-80 DNISTKGV
+80 DNISTRGV

-94 KFIENYIPPFDA
+94 KFIENYVPPFDA

-134 ENSAFGPVKNAVDP
+134 ENSAFGFVRNAVDS

-155 SGGSASSVAAF
+155 SGGSASAVAAF
-166 EAYGALGS
+166 EAYGSLGS

-209 SLDQIGPITRT
+209 SLDQIGPLTRT

-235 PMDSTSAPT
+235 PMDSTSSPE
-244 KENYTDY
+244 KIDYTDY
-251 RLGAKGLTIGLPKEF
+251 EIGVKGMTIGIPKEF
-266 FEKDFSP
+266 FAKDFSP

-278 IMAAATFY
+278 VMDAAAFY
-286 EKNGAKLKEVSVSS
+286 EKSGAKLKDVSISS

-314 EAGSNLARFD
+314 EASSNLARFD
-324 GVKYGA
+324 GVKYGE
-330 RVDGVDYIDTYY
+330 RVEGADYIDSYY
-342 KSRTAGFG
+342 RSRTAGFG

-389 ALTECDLLL
+389 ALRGCDLLL

-420 MSDVFTVPVNIAGL
+420 MSDIFTVPVNIAGL
-434 PAISIPCGRDDKG
+434 PAISIPCGTDGQG
-447 LPVGLQLIGR
+447 LPIGLQLIGR
-457 AFGEKTLFGAAE
+457 AFGERTLFGAAE
-469 TFEKENA
+469 AFEKENA

>member
-1 MNDLLKL
+1 MNDLLRL
-8 SLIEVKNAVAE
+8 SLIEIRNAIAE
-19 KRVSAE
+19 KRVSAT
-25 EVTKAALERIDEAK
+25 EVTEAALDRIDEAK
-39 DLNAVLTVDRD
+39 DLNAVLTVDRE

-56 KAADEKIA
+56 KAADEKIGR
-64 KGENPGVLG
+64 GENAGVLG

-155 SGGSASSVAAF
+155 SGGSASAVAAF
-166 EAYGALGS
+166 EAYGSLGS

-180 RQPASFCGVVGLKPT
+180 RQPAAFCGVVGLKPT

-209 SLDQIGPITRT
+209 SLDQIGPFTRT
-220 VADNALLFDVIAGHD
+220 VADNALLFDVISGHD
-235 PMDSTSAPT
+235 PLDSTSAPA

-251 RLGAKGLTIGLPKEF
+251 SLGVKGLTIGLPKEF
-266 FEKDFSP
+266 FEQEFSP

-278 IMAAATFY
+278 VMNAAAFY
-286 EKNGAKLKEVSVSS
+286 ERAGARLKEVSVSS

-309 VLACA
+309 VIACA
-314 EAGSNLARFD
+314 EASSNLARFD
-324 GVKYGA
+324 GVKYGE
-330 RVDGVDYIDTYY
+330 RVEGADYIDTYY

-389 ALTECDLLL
+389 ALGECDFIL

-420 MSDVFTVPVNIAGL
+420 MSDIFTVPVNIAGI
-434 PAISIPCGRDDKG
+434 PAISIPCGKDDKG

-457 AFGEKTLFGAAE
+457 AFGEKALFGAAE